1 MVRNLTHSLR
11 AETSKH
17 SFKSPGCDG
26 STLDSN
32 CNKYAVMA
40 ATYAVLNWIEQ
51 LNHMLMVVN
60 NKKSCDLWYFTILAP
75 GRHIHRCLS
84 HSPWIENVHTGSWI
98 PVVGQRT
105 EQTGQICHQ
114 SGHG

>member
-60 NKKSCDLWYFTILAP
+60 NKKVAIYGILPFLLQAD
-75 GRHIHRCLS
+75 IS
-84 HSPWIENVHTGSWI
+84 IVA
-98 PVVGQRT
+98 
-105 EQTGQICHQ
+105 
-114 SGHG
+114 